1 MRNQPAPF
9 LCLLLLLVC
18 HGPGLAQPRDVDA
31 VLRRIIA
38 GPAAA
43 RRAQPPAGTPGTWL
57 VKLRPGAGK
66 AALAARGVA
75 VLRTIAP
82 QYLVVR
88 TPPPGPAGNPG
99 AEDLYEAK
107 WPVHPGWKLADDLL
121 LRGAG
126 APAGLYTIR
135 VTGPA
140 AIPALAALPGVAL
153 VQAKGNVVTLRASL
167 QTVIDHVIPRETV
180 LHTGCEATRP
190 RPESPVRDLNL
201 YANTV
206 NQIHHHF
213 PDLNGAGITL
223 SVQEQPY
230 NPEDLDLAG
239 RHVASPL
246 GEAGQSSH
254 ATEIATIAAGA
265 GNSFVTGKGVAWG
278 ARITSSGFEDLLPDD
293 DAAYAGLDAWVQN
306 HSYGTAVENFYGAR
320 AEAFDGSANR
330 NPGLLHV
337 FSAGNEGAAAP
348 PAGPYGGVAGF
359 ANLTGNFKMA
369 KNILTVGAVDTAGR
383 PMPFS
388 SRGPAH
394 DGRIKPEVVAYSTVG
409 TSNAAALVSGLV
421 AVLQQAYREQSNGAL
436 PASALLK
443 ALLINAATDAG
454 PPGPDYLTGF
464 GNVDGYR
471 TLVNLREKR
480 YVAGS
485 LRPGES
491 KAFTLRV
498 PAGARN
504 LKVTLVWN
512 DPAALPNANPALEN
526 DLDLRLAGPGG
537 PWLPWKLDPAAD
549 PARLSAPA
557 TRGEDHLNN
566 VEQVSL
572 EKPAAGTYTVSV
584 KAFAVG
590 AGAQAFYVAYQWDAG
605 DGFSWSFP
613 TGSDNMPYNG
623 ETATHFRWQST
634 LPQATGRLE
643 YTLDEGRTWRVIAD
657 GVDLRQGQYR
667 WNVPDTTARAR
678 ARMVVGSNPYPTD
691 AFTVSWP
698 LAVTVGFHCG
708 DSLLVHWPR
717 AGRPERYALR
727 VFDDGQLAPLLTTT
741 DTFAVLSK
749 HQLASPFL
757 AVQPLLKG
765 GPALRT
771 RTFSYESF
779 RASCFLEAFY
789 AEAAGD
795 DGIPLVVELG
805 TTYGVDEVLVERQQG
820 SVFRAI
826 GTVRQPAHR
835 VTWRDD
841 RPAQGLNVHRVR
853 VRLRNGGEVVSE
865 PVRSYFLTTT
875 PVLVFPNPVAGA
887 GSLQVHSKESGG
899 PGGAFRLYRA
909 DGTLV
914 LTARLLTSRHTL
926 ALPNLPPGLYS
937 YAVQT
942 GEGYFRG
949 KVVVR

>member
-1 MRNQPAPF
+1 MRHQTAPF
-9 LCLLLLLVC
+9 LCFLLLVC
-18 HGPGLAQPRDVDA
+18 LVPGRAQQRDVDA
-31 VLRRIIA
+31 VLRNIIA
-38 GPAAA
+38 EPAAA
-43 RRAQPPAGTPGTWL
+43 RRTQPPSGTPGAYL
-57 VKLRPGAGK
+57 VKLRPGVGK
-66 AALAARGVA
+66 AALAARGVT
-75 VLRTIAP
+75 VLRTITP

-88 TPPPGPAGNPG
+88 APQPGPAGTPR
-99 AEDLYEAK
+99 AENLYEAT
-107 WPVHPGWKLADDLL
+107 WPVHHGWKLADDLL
-121 LRGAG
+121 LRSAG
-126 APAGLYTIR
+126 APVGLYTVR
-135 VTGPA
+135 VTDPA
-140 AIPALAALPGVAL
+140 VVPVLAALPGTTV
-153 VQAKGNVVTLRASL
+153 VHAKGNVLTLRTSR
-167 QTVIDHVIPRETV
+167 QTVIDHVIPREEV
-180 LHTGCEATRP
+180 LHAGCEATQP
-190 RPESPVRDLNL
+190 RPESPVPDLNL

-213 PDLNGAGITL
+213 PDLNGAGVTL
-223 SVQEQPY
+223 SIQEQPY
-230 NPEDLDLAG
+230 HPEDLDLAG
-239 RHVASPL
+239 RHVDSPL
-246 GEAGQSSH
+246 RAAGPSNH
-254 ATEIATIAAGA
+254 ATDIATIAAGA

-293 DAAYAGLDAWVQN
+293 DTAYAGLDAWVQN
-306 HSYGTAVENFYGAR
+306 HSYGTRVENFYGAR

-330 NPGLLHV
+330 NPTLLHV
-337 FSAGNEGAAAP
+337 FSAGNEGAATP

-383 PMPFS
+383 PMHFS
-388 SRGPAH
+388 SRGPAY

-421 AVLQQAYREQSNGAL
+421 AVLQQAYRQQHDGAL

-480 YVAGS
+480 YAAGN

-491 KAFTLRV
+491 KTFTLRI

-504 LKVTLVWN
+504 LKVTLAWN
-512 DPAALPNANPALEN
+512 DPAARPNATPALEN

-537 PWLPWKLDPAAD
+537 AWLPWKLDPTAD
-549 PARLSAPA
+549 PARLAAPA

-572 EKPAAGTYTVSV
+572 EKPAAGTYTVAV
-584 KAFAVG
+584 KGFAVG

-657 GVDLRQGQYR
+657 GVDLGQGQYR

-678 ARMVVGSNPYPTD
+678 ARMVVGGNPYPTD

-698 LAVTVGFHCG
+698 LPVTVGFHCG
-708 DSLLVHWPR
+708 DSLLVQWPR

-727 VFDDGQLAPLLTTT
+727 VFGDGQLDELLTTA
-741 DTFAVLSK
+741 DTFAVLKKS
-749 HQLASPFL
+749 QLASPFL

-771 RTFSYESF
+771 RTFNYESF
-779 RASCFLEAFY
+779 NASCFLEAFY

-795 DGIPLVVELG
+795 DGIPLVVQLG
-805 TTYGVDEVLVERQQG
+805 ATYGVAEVLVERQQG
-820 SVFRAI
+820 GVFRAI
-826 GTVRQPAHR
+826 GTVRQPGHR

-875 PVLVFPNPVAGA
+875 PVLVFPNPVGGA
-887 GSLQVHSKESGG
+887 GKLQVYLKESGG
-899 PGGAFRLYRA
+899 ADVAFRLYRA

-914 LTARLLTSRHTL
+914 LTTRLPSARETIS
-926 ALPNLPPGLYS
+926 LPNLPPGLYG
-937 YAVQT
+937 YAAQT

>member
-1 MRNQPAPF
+1 APF

-18 HGPGLAQPRDVDA
+18 HGPGLAQQRDVDA
-31 VLRRIIA
+31 VLRQLIA
-38 GPAAA
+38 GPPAA
-43 RRAQPPAGTPGTWL
+43 RLAQPPPGTPGTWL
-57 VKLRPGAGK
+57 VKLRPGVGK
-66 AALAARGVA
+66 ATLAARGVA
-75 VLRTIAP
+75 VLRTVAP

-88 TPPPGPAGNPG
+88 TLPTGPAG
-99 AEDLYEAK
+99 AEPLYEAA

-126 APAGLYTIR
+126 AAVGLYTVR
-135 VTGPA
+135 VTDPT

-153 VQAKGNVVTLRASL
+153 VQAKGNVATLRTTL
-167 QTVIDHVIPRETV
+167 QTVIDHVIGQEAV
-180 LHTGCEATRP
+180 LHAGCEATRP
-190 RPESPVRDLNL
+190 HPESPVRDLNL

-206 NQIHHHF
+206 NQIHHQF

-223 SVQEQPY
+223 SIQEQPY
-230 NPEDLDLAG
+230 NPQDLDLAG

-246 GEAGQSSH
+246 GETGQSSH

-265 GNSFVTGKGVAWG
+265 GNSFITGKGVAWG
-278 ARITSSGFEDLLPDD
+278 ARITSSGFADLLPDD
-293 DAAYAGLDAWVQN
+293 DTAYAGLDAWVQN
-306 HSYGTAVENFYGAR
+306 HSYGTVVENFYGVR

-337 FSAGNEGAAAP
+337 FSAGNEGAATP

-369 KNILTVGAVDTAGR
+369 KNVLTVGAVDTAGR

-421 AVLQQAYREQSNGAL
+421 AVLQQAYREQSGGAL

-454 PPGPDYLTGF
+454 APGPDYLTGF

-480 YVAGS
+480 YLAGS

-491 KAFTLRV
+491 NTFTLRV
-498 PAGARN
+498 PADARN

-512 DPAALPNANPALEN
+512 DPAARPNANPALEN

-537 PWLPWKLDPAAD
+537 AWLPWTLDAAAD
-549 PARLSAPA
+549 PARLAAPA
-557 TRGEDHLNN
+557 TRGEDHRNN

-572 EKPAAGTYTVSV
+572 EKPAAGTYAVSV

-590 AGAQAFYVAYQWDAG
+590 SGAQAFYVAYQWDAG
-605 DGFSWSFP
+605 NGFSWSFP

-634 LPQATGRLE
+634 LPQTTGRLE

-657 GVDLRQGQYR
+657 GVDLGQGQYR

-678 ARMVVGSNPYPTD
+678 ARMVVGGNPYPTD

-727 VFDDGQLAPLLTTT
+727 VFGNGQL
-741 DTFAVLSK
+741 D
-749 HQLASPFL
+749 
-757 AVQPLLKG
+757 
-765 GPALRT
+765 
-771 RTFSYESF
+771 
-779 RASCFLEAFY
+779 
-789 AEAAGD
+789 
-795 DGIPLVVELG
+795 
-805 TTYGVDEVLVERQQG
+805 
-820 SVFRAI
+820 
-826 GTVRQPAHR
+826 
-835 VTWRDD
+835 
-841 RPAQGLNVHRVR
+841 
-853 VRLRNGGEVVSE
+853 
-865 PVRSYFLTTT
+865 
-875 PVLVFPNPVAGA
+875 
-887 GSLQVHSKESGG
+887 
-899 PGGAFRLYRA
+899 
-909 DGTLV
+909 
-914 LTARLLTSRHTL
+914 
-926 ALPNLPPGLYS
+926 
-937 YAVQT
+937 
-942 GEGYFRG
+942 
-949 KVVVR
+949 